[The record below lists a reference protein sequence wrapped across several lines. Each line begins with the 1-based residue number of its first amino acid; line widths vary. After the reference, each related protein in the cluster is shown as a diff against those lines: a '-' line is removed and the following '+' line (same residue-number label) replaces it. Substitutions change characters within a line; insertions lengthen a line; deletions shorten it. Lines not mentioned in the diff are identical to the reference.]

1 MTAETSMRFSPRF
14 TDSAAAVAL
23 EPRAV
28 ERPDRIQTV
37 LAPAGWPSARIESWL
52 DWAEDLP
59 RDLPNLAPE
68 ALTAPLRPELLDGGP
83 GRWAVRLAAW
93 GHALGLFES
102 VGVARTFA
110 EDLIAAM
117 LMGLAAPGA
126 AAPGGH
132 RIHPIADDGPPTI
145 GDRAVIDLAD
155 PGASA
160 RLRLY
165 TSRAQSI
172 RFSQDALSA
181 LNEKL
186 RAVADAV
193 DRCEGPDTDC
203 ADPRRNPALARAAH
217 AARAVGARDADI
229 LLATRG
235 RLPNIGLVDAAAQR
249 PVVARSD
256 RALAASGA
264 PETRPAVEAA
274 LATGR
279 VTLTFDPRDALALDG
294 AIAAPM
300 AAINV
305 AAVDDPEVLKALT
318 RLVTTA
324 LEIEAAC
331 GFSPTASDA
340 AWRFGVR
347 QITLALGGVGEAVMA
362 RGLESA
368 SEAGQ
373 AWVAARAALVH
384 ASALAASADMAARIK
399 ACSDWPDYAEDSL
412 AVTKARVGAAAMLGP
427 EAEPAVALYEHAL
440 DVAKKHGLRQAFIG
454 LFSDD
459 PELALRVGARLDGAA
474 SHRILI
480 ETADGGAASGLSPHA
495 AAAIEAL
502 GGDVEAAERH
512 LLGRRTLAE
521 APGVDHAALRAR
533 GFTDVE
539 LQAIETAVATVQ
551 RLDDALLPVLDAG
564 FLHDVLGVSA
574 LDRENP
580 AFDLLAHLGVSED
593 DRARASAYA
602 FGHPDLND
610 WDDASPGLRA
620 VLRLDPEN
628 VTAAVAPFSDRP
640 DVTPDRLPWDTSS
653 EQAMRTLSR
662 RALAGARAVR
672 LVADPAPIGNLL
684 DLPAAETPGRAPGPA
699 RGAEPPVSE
708 RVVEKVVERDRA
720 RRKLPDRRKGY
731 IQKAAVGGH
740 KVYIHTG
747 EYEDGELG
755 EIFIDMH
762 KEGAAFRSLMNNFAI
777 AISIG
782 LQYGVPLDEFVDA
795 FVFTRFEPAGRVTG
809 NDSIK
814 SATSILDYIFRELAV
829 SYLDRSELANA
840 DPDALNA
847 DGLGGGE
854 DGDAEAVP
862 AARFISKG
870 FARGAAPDNL
880 VVLPFG
886 QRKETEQ
893 APSAPAQPLAA
904 ACPAC
909 GDFALQ
915 RKGPGFECDSCGAA
929 PQMNGETGR

>member
-1 MTAETSMRFSPRF
+1 MRFSSRF

-37 LAPAGWPSARIESWL
+37 LAPAGWPSARIEAWL
-52 DWAEDLP
+52 DWAEALP
-59 RDLPNLAPE
+59 GDLPNLAPE
-68 ALTAPLRPELLDGGP
+68 ALTAPLRSELLDGGP

-102 VGVARTFA
+102 VGVARGFA
-110 EDLIAAM
+110 DELIGAV
-117 LMGLAAPGA
+117 LLGLAAPGA
-126 AAPGGH
+126 ATASGH
-132 RIHPIADDGPPTI
+132 RIHPVADDPGPETSVR
-145 GDRAVIDLAD
+145 DVIDLAD
-155 PGASA
+155 PAAPA

-165 TSRAQSI
+165 AGRCQAI
-172 RFSQDALSA
+172 RFSQGAVDTLNDKLS
-181 LNEKL
+181 
-186 RAVADAV
+186 AVADAV
-193 DRCEGPDTDC
+193 DRCEGSAADC

-217 AARAVGARDADI
+217 AARAAGARDADI
-229 LLATRG
+229 LLAAHG
-235 RLPNIGLVDAAAQR
+235 RLPDIGLIETPLPQPIVGLC
-249 PVVARSD
+249 D

-274 LATGR
+274 LTTGR
-279 VTLTFDPRDALALDG
+279 VTIAFDPRDAAALD
-294 AIAAPM
+294 AALAAPT
-300 AAINV
+300 AAINL
-305 AAVDDPEVLKALT
+305 AAAHEAEALEALA
-318 RLVTTA
+318 RLMTTA
-324 LEIEAAC
+324 LEIETAC
-331 GFSPTASDA
+331 GFSETAGDA

-347 QITLALGGVGEAVMA
+347 QITLALAGVGEAVMA
-362 RGLESA
+362 QGLASG

-373 AWVAARAALVH
+373 AWIAGRAALVH
-384 ASALAASADMAARIK
+384 ASAAAASADMAARIR
-399 ACSDWPDYAEDSL
+399 ACPDWPDHAEETL
-412 AVTKARVGAAAMLGP
+412 AITAARAEAADALGP
-427 EAEPAVALYEHAL
+427 DGAPAVALYDHAL
-440 DVAKKHGLRQAFIG
+440 KTARKHGLRHALIS
-454 LFSDD
+454 LFADD
-459 PELALRVGARLDGAA
+459 ADLALRLGARLDGAA
-474 SHRILI
+474 PHRLLI
-480 ETADGGAASGLSPHA
+480 ETADGETTHALSPYA
-495 AAAIEAL
+495 ADAVTAL
-502 GGDVEAAERH
+502 GGDVEGAERH
-512 LLGRRTLAE
+512 LLGRRTLVE
-521 APGVDHAALRAR
+521 APGLNHGTLRAL
-533 GFTDVE
+533 GFTDLE
-539 LQAIETAVATVQ
+539 LQAVETALSTVQ
-551 RLDDALLPVLDAG
+551 RLEDACLPVLDAG
-564 FLHDVLGVSA
+564 FVHDVLGVTAS
-574 LDRENP
+574 DRED
-580 AFDLLAHLGVSED
+580 ADFDLLAHLGVSDE
-593 DRARASAYA
+593 DRALASAYA
-602 FGHPDLND
+602 FGRADLND
-610 WDDASPGLRA
+610 WDGASPELRA
-620 VLRLDPEN
+620 VLGLDPAH
-628 VTAAVAPFSDRP
+628 VIAAVAPFSDVP
-640 DVTPDRLPWDTSS
+640 DVSPERLPWDCSD
-653 EQAMRTLSR
+653 EAAMRALSR
-662 RALAGARAVR
+662 RALADARAVR
-672 LVADPAPIGNLL
+672 LVADPAPLGDLL
-684 DLPAAETPGRAPGPA
+684 DLPPVEASVRTAMPLQ
-699 RGAEPPVSE
+699 GAERTVSE

-847 DGLGGGE
+847 DGLGGSE
-854 DGDAEAVP
+854 DGEAEAVP

-886 QRKETEQ
+886 QKKEPEQ
-893 APSAPAQPLAA
+893 PPSAPAEPLAA

-929 PQMNGETGR
+929 PQMNSETGR

>member
-1 MTAETSMRFSPRF
+1 MRFSSRF

-37 LAPAGWPSARIESWL
+37 LAPAGWPSARIEAWL
-52 DWAEDLP
+52 DWADDLP
-59 RDLPNLAPE
+59 GDLPNLAPE
-68 ALTAPLRPELLDGGP
+68 ALTAPLQPELLDGGP

-102 VGVARTFA
+102 VAVARAFA
-110 EDLIAAM
+110 EELIGAV
-117 LMGLAAPGA
+117 LLGLAAPGA
-126 AAPGGH
+126 AAAGGH
-132 RIHPIADDGPPTI
+132 RIHPIADDEGQETP
-145 GDRAVIDLAD
+145 DRDVIDLAD
-155 PGASA
+155 PAAPA
-160 RLRLY
+160 RLRRHAGEARTRRL
-165 TSRAQSI
+165 
-172 RFSQDALSA
+172 SQDAMDA
-181 LNEKL
+181 LRQKL
-186 RAVADAV
+186 GAVADAV

-217 AARAVGARDADI
+217 AARAAGARDADI
-229 LLATRG
+229 LLAARG
-235 RLPNIGLVDAAAQR
+235 RLPEIGLVEAPALR
-249 PVVARSD
+249 PVVALSD

-264 PETRPAVEAA
+264 PETRPAVDAA
-274 LATGR
+274 LAAGR
-279 VTLTFDPRDALALDG
+279 VTLAFNPRDAAALDG
-294 AIAAPM
+294 AVAAPT
-300 AAINV
+300 AAINL
-305 AAVDDPEVLKALT
+305 AASDDLEALESLS
-318 RLVTTA
+318 RLMTTA

-331 GFSPTASDA
+331 GFSGTAGDA

-362 RGLESA
+362 RGLA
-368 SEAGQ
+368 TGSEAGQ
-373 AWVAARAALVH
+373 AWIAGRAALIH
-384 ASALAASADMAARIK
+384 ASATAASADMAARIR
-399 ACSDWPDYAEDSL
+399 ACPAWSDHAEETL
-412 AVTKARVGAAAMLGP
+412 AVTTARAEAAAALGV
-427 EAEPAVALYEHAL
+427 EGEPAGTLYDHAL
-440 DVAKKHGLRQAFIG
+440 KIGRKQGLRHALIG
-454 LFSDD
+454 LFCDD
-459 PELALRVGARLDGAA
+459 AELALRLGARLDSAA
-474 SHRILI
+474 AHRILI
-480 ETADGGAASGLSPHA
+480 ETAEGETAPALSPHA
-495 AAAIEAL
+495 VTAIAL
-502 GGDVEAAERH
+502 LDGDVEAAERH
-512 LLGRRTLAE
+512 LLGRRTLVE
-521 APGVDHAALRAR
+521 APGLDHGALRAL

-539 LQAIETAVATVQ
+539 LQAVETALATIQ
-551 RLDDALLPVLDAG
+551 RLEDAFLPVLDAG
-564 FLHDVLGVSA
+564 FLHDVLGVTAS
-574 LDRENP
+574 DRANP
-580 AFDLLAHLGVSED
+580 GFDLLTHLGVSDD
-593 DRARASAYA
+593 DRTRATRYA

-610 WDDASPGLRA
+610 WNEGSPELRA
-620 VLRLDPEN
+620 VLGVDPAGAA
-628 VTAAVAPFSDRP
+628 AAVAPFSDLA
-640 DVTPDRLPWDTSS
+640 DITPERLDWDATS
-653 EQAMRTLSR
+653 EQAMRAVSR
-662 RALAGARAVR
+662 RALAGARAIR
-672 LVADPAPIGNLL
+672 LLADPAPLGELL
-684 DLPAAETPGRAPGPA
+684 DLPPAEASGRAPSSSEA
-699 RGAEPPVSE
+699 AERPVSE
-708 RVVEKVVERDRA
+708 RVVEKVVERDRT

-747 EYEDGELG
+747 EYDDGELG

-777 AISIG
+777 SISIG

-854 DGDAEAVP
+854 GGDAEAVP

-886 QRKETEQ
+886 QKRDAE
-893 APSAPAQPLAA
+893 APPTVPAQPMAA

-915 RKGPGFECDSCGAA
+915 RKGAGFECDSCGAA
-929 PQMNGETGR
+929 PQMNG

>member
-1 MTAETSMRFSPRF
+1 MRFSSRF

-37 LAPAGWPSARIESWL
+37 LAPAGWPSARIEAWL
-52 DWAEDLP
+52 DWAGDLP
-59 RDLPNLAPE
+59 GDLPNLAPE
-68 ALTAPLRPELLDGGP
+68 ALTAPLHPELLDGGP

-102 VGVARTFA
+102 VGVARAFA
-110 EDLIAAM
+110 EELIGAV
-117 LMGLAAPGA
+117 LLGLTAPA
-126 AAPGGH
+126 AAAAGGH
-132 RIHPIADDGPPTI
+132 RIHPVADDEGLETP
-145 GDRAVIDLAD
+145 DRDVIDLAD
-155 PGASA
+155 PAAAA
-160 RLRLY
+160 RLARHAREAQARRL
-165 TSRAQSI
+165 
-172 RFSQDALSA
+172 SQDAMDA
-181 LNEKL
+181 LRQKL
-186 RAVADAV
+186 DAVADAV
-193 DRCEGPDTDC
+193 DRCEGPDADC

-217 AARAVGARDADI
+217 AARAAGARDSDI
-229 LLATRG
+229 LLAARG
-235 RLPNIGLVDAAAQR
+235 RLPEIGLIETPAPR
-249 PVVARSD
+249 PVVALSD

-264 PETRPAVEAA
+264 PETRPAVDAA

-279 VTLTFDPRDALALDG
+279 VTLAFAPRDAAALDG
-294 AIAAPM
+294 AVAVPT
-300 AAINV
+300 AAINL
-305 AAVDDPEVLKALT
+305 AAADDPESLEALT
-318 RLVTTA
+318 RLMTTA

-331 GFSPTASDA
+331 GFSRTAGDA

-347 QITLALGGVGEAVMA
+347 QITLALAGLGEAVMA
-362 RGLESA
+362 HGLGTS
-368 SEAGQ
+368 SETGQ
-373 AWVAARAALVH
+373 TWIARRAALIH
-384 ASALAASADMAARIK
+384 ATATAASADMAARIR
-399 ACSDWPDYAEDSL
+399 ACPDWPDHAEETL
-412 AVTKARVGAAAMLGP
+412 AVITARAEAAAALGV
-427 EAEPAVALYEHAL
+427 EGEQAATLYGHAL
-440 DVAKKHGLRQAFIG
+440 KTARKHGLRHALIG

-459 PELALRVGARLDGAA
+459 AELALRLGARLDGAA
-474 SHRILI
+474 PHRILI
-480 ETADGGAASGLSPHA
+480 ETAEGETAPALSPHA
-495 AAAIEAL
+495 ATAIAAL

-512 LLGRRTLAE
+512 LLGRRTLVE
-521 APGVDHAALRAR
+521 APGLDHGALRAL

-539 LQAIETAVATVQ
+539 LQAVETALATVQ
-551 RLDDALLPVLDAG
+551 RLDDAFLPVLDAG
-564 FLHDVLGVSA
+564 FLHDVLGVTA
-574 LDRENP
+574 DDRANP
-580 AFDLLAHLGVSED
+580 GFDLLAHLGVSDE
-593 DRARASAYA
+593 DRARAAAHA
-602 FGHPDLND
+602 FGHTDLTD
-610 WDDASPGLRA
+610 WDAASPGLRA
-620 VLRLDPEN
+620 VLGVDPAS
-628 VTAAVAPFSDRP
+628 VAAAVAPFSDLP
-640 DVTPDRLPWDTSS
+640 DLTPERLDWDAAG
-653 EQAMRTLSR
+653 EQAMRAVSR
-662 RALAGARAVR
+662 RALAGARAIR
-672 LVADPAPIGNLL
+672 LVADPAPLGNLL
-684 DLPAAETPGRAPGPA
+684 DLPPIEASGRAQSSSDT
-699 RGAEPPVSE
+699 AERLVSE
-708 RVVEKVVERDRA
+708 RVVEKVVERDRT

-747 EYEDGELG
+747 EYDDGELG

-847 DGLGGGE
+847 DGLGGG
-854 DGDAEAVP
+854 DGGDAEAVP

-886 QRKETEQ
+886 QKREAE
-893 APSAPAQPLAA
+893 APPTAPAQPMAA

-915 RKGPGFECDSCGAA
+915 RKGAGFECDSCGAA
-929 PQMNGETGR
+929 PQMNG